1 MKKNLSS
8 LAAIIFCV
16 AIVSCSSKKESAA
29 SVAQKWCDLN
39 GKEYKAAE
47 GAEKDAAKQKR
58 KDYEKNMKEKYKAD
72 EAFMQE
78 VGKEIEK
85 CEDASEGRK

>member
-1 MKKNLSS
+1 MKKNLSA
-8 LAAIIFCV
+8 LAAVILCATII
-16 AIVSCSSKKESAA
+16 SCSSKKETAA

-58 KDYEKNMKEKYKAD
+58 KDYERGMKEKYKAD
-72 EAFMQE
+72 EAFLVE

-85 CEDASEGRK
+85 CEDASEGR